1 VSDHLVERE
10 VTAATAASTRKWQDM
25 LLTAVRACSLA
36 AALLCSS
43 HLAPACATE
52 QGQMMFEAK
61 CIACHENGQNV
72 LQRGK
77 TLFPSALEANGYAT
91 EDAIA
96 TLLVNG
102 KGQM

>member
-1 VSDHLVERE
+1 
-10 VTAATAASTRKWQDM
+10 M
-25 LLTAVRACSLA
+25 I
-36 AALLCSS
+36 
-43 HLAPACATE
+43 
-52 QGQMMFEAK
+52 FEAK